1 MNSPIKL
8 TILDIFPSFNE
19 LNPNQEEMFAIF
31 QGLNS
36 FFDLQEI
43 LVNHKIIEFETNNQ
57 SSILIS
63 LIKSNNIIASG
74 FLNIKQGEQWITL
87 NYENKNKK
95 NASNLAF
102 NLMDCIKIKIFCET
116 KNRNQINT
124 TFSNTNINNSSLSI
138 IANTNYTNRNNNNKV
153 KLAMNQINL
162 KISKRNINNKMLL
175 KGSPLK
181 SNCNKNSKRRSP
193 NKDINDLNNIQN
205 LNNED
210 LISNNLIK
218 NNNFNTFNY
227 MNVNI
232 NMNPYTTISK
242 CNIKKIDLNSSNKTR
257 NSKIAKKKNI
267 NSDYTSLRAS
277 NNNFGIKK
285 MNTSTISLNTV
296 NKNKNKKSRLTPDL
310 EIKGIKGPK
319 IGGSPSPNLKHKKKI
334 DNCLYDKKNNID
346 KSNDIHYERK
356 LKNFKIKDFN
366 TKNYNE
372 EANVFIH
379 NKGKRKETNY
389 SNIFLNDNFQSE
401 NYNNNFNKHENNNFG
416 NNKFKLINDPNY
428 NSTFN
433 NTFNNINKQVI
444 KNKLL
449 YINKQTNNIN
459 ENINNKKSNNS
470 NNNSS
475 SNIIK
480 NNNDRENSVNSFDE
494 EEKNK
499 TKDNSKIYNKEKV
512 GIYTTKRINIK
523 RNTNDNMNARF
534 DNKDNKNTN
543 SQKNIIKIDEL
554 IEDTVKNKKI
564 KEREEIK
571 RLNDNEEK
579 AIDINND
586 INNIE
591 DDNDYDYEDFKRMKE
606 DFILLYND
614 DYANNVQDD
623 LLKLEI
629 ELFIEKMADLI
640 SCYHLQLE
648 EKRMENEL
656 IRNDYNLNAYEFK
669 KINKLIKKLELC
681 KINCEI
687 NKINSKK
694 NQESLKKQD
703 KINLIVNKTEIELFR
718 NIFHQNNYE
727 KKKKNELKSIIV
739 NILKR
744 NGNKNIISDNAK
756 FNQWINIFNNKKEK
770 NIIRKNN
777 KNHLHL
783 QTNAYIKES
792 SFVNNLSNNDK
803 KNIFLKNNNSY
814 YNLDNTY
821 KKKMPIS
828 PIYPKNNRFIP
839 PSEN

>member
-277 NNNFGIKK
+277 NNNFG
-285 MNTSTISLNTV
+285 
-296 NKNKNKKSRLTPDL
+296 
-310 EIKGIKGPK
+310 
-319 IGGSPSPNLKHKKKI
+319 
-334 DNCLYDKKNNID
+334 
-346 KSNDIHYERK
+346 
-356 LKNFKIKDFN
+356 
-366 TKNYNE
+366 
-372 EANVFIH
+372 
-379 NKGKRKETNY
+379 
-389 SNIFLNDNFQSE
+389 
-401 NYNNNFNKHENNNFG
+401 
-416 NNKFKLINDPNY
+416 LI
-428 NSTFN
+428 
-433 NTFNNINKQVI
+433 
-444 KNKLL
+444 
-449 YINKQTNNIN
+449 
-459 ENINNKKSNNS
+459 
-470 NNNSS
+470 
-475 SNIIK
+475 
-480 NNNDRENSVNSFDE
+480 
-494 EEKNK
+494 
-499 TKDNSKIYNKEKV
+499 
-512 GIYTTKRINIK
+512 
-523 RNTNDNMNARF
+523 
-534 DNKDNKNTN
+534 
-543 SQKNIIKIDEL
+543 
-554 IEDTVKNKKI
+554 
-564 KEREEIK
+564 
-571 RLNDNEEK
+571 
-579 AIDINND
+579 
-586 INNIE
+586 
-591 DDNDYDYEDFKRMKE
+591 
-606 DFILLYND
+606 
-614 DYANNVQDD
+614 
-623 LLKLEI
+623 
-629 ELFIEKMADLI
+629 
-640 SCYHLQLE
+640 
-648 EKRMENEL
+648 
-656 IRNDYNLNAYEFK
+656 
-669 KINKLIKKLELC
+669 
-681 KINCEI
+681 
-687 NKINSKK
+687 
-694 NQESLKKQD
+694 
-703 KINLIVNKTEIELFR
+703 
-718 NIFHQNNYE
+718 
-727 KKKKNELKSIIV
+727 
-739 NILKR
+739 
-744 NGNKNIISDNAK
+744 
-756 FNQWINIFNNKKEK
+756 
-770 NIIRKNN
+770 
-777 KNHLHL
+777 
-783 QTNAYIKES
+783 
-792 SFVNNLSNNDK
+792 
-803 KNIFLKNNNSY
+803 
-814 YNLDNTY
+814 
-821 KKKMPIS
+821 
-828 PIYPKNNRFIP
+828 
-839 PSEN
+839 